1 MYKYITFK
9 IENRKA
15 EIKINKPPYNVLDIV
30 TMEELNQALDEVKK
44 KEKDLNVL
52 VITAEG
58 DKAFSAGV
66 DVADHTKEKTPKML
80 DVFHGIFRKL
90 NTLEVITIAGVKGAA
105 LGGGCELA
113 IGCDL
118 IVAAENAKFGQ
129 PEIKLAVYPPIAI
142 TYLSHIVGVKRA
154 FEIVIL
160 GENITAQDAKTMG
173 LVNQVYPLDQF
184 DEQFKVYV
192 AKFESMSG
200 SALKITKRA
209 FGKALCLD
217 FERTLSNV
225 ETLYL
230 KELMELYDANEGI
243 QSFLDKRKP
252 NWRHS

>member
-1 MYKYITFK
+1 MYKYITFNV
-9 IENRKA
+9 ESRKA
-15 EIKINKPPYNVLDIV
+15 EIKINKPPYNVLDIA
-30 TMEELNQALDEVKK
+30 TMEEINHALDEVKK
-44 KEKDLNVL
+44 NESNLNVL

-80 DVFHGIFRKL
+80 DVFHGIFRRL
-90 NTLEVITIAGVKGAA
+90 NLFEVVTIAGVKGAA

-118 IVAAENAKFGQ
+118 IVAADNAKFGQ

-142 TYLSHIVGVKRA
+142 TYLSSIVGVKRA
-154 FEIVIL
+154 FEIVLL
-160 GENITAQDAKTMG
+160 GENILAQDAKTIG

-184 DEQFKVYV
+184 NEQFKIFV
-192 AKFESMSG
+192 AKFDSMSG
-200 SALKITKRA
+200 AALKVTKKA
-209 FGKALCLD
+209 LKKALCLD
-217 FERTLSNV
+217 FEKTLSNV
-225 ETLYL
+225 ETMYM

-252 NWRHS
+252 NWKHS